1 MTQTVR
7 LQEAFKLALSLMLFY
22 WLALYMDW
30 DLPKF
35 GALAIVV
42 TSLSTSGASLS
53 KGVMRVVGTGIGALA
68 GFVLLS
74 WFSQSPLGMMLA
86 VAVYLVFVG
95 YFLQTTRQGD
105 TWFNA
110 GFLAVAV
117 WSSSYMKVDTAFHFA
132 TNRFLET
139 AAGVLLFTLV
149 SALLW
154 PRTSRAALQ
163 QQGQTLWETMQKLYG
178 LYRQQ
183 LIDGTVHAETAE
195 LRTKLAGDY
204 QQMLTTLEAA
214 YFDTP
219 QVREKKHNWEI
230 LRINL
235 RAFGNTNEL
244 WRESINDCHKL
255 NLYGLLPG
263 LEAALDTLD
272 KRLKRGNELWKSQ
285 SSSGNR
291 EDNEDQ
297 FLLMEA
303 VLNID
308 ILASAKLSHFEH
320 AALMNFVEQ
329 LRILDR
335 TSRDLLQTLRILANL
350 DPGNKLLE
358 RKLAED
364 PYQPS
369 AWNPERLIKATF
381 PALCW
386 IVAYAFWIYINPPG
400 GPAIAMIAAAF
411 GLMMVMTPTNLFGLL
426 IVLLL
431 SMFITVA
438 PVYMFIMPVLDSG
451 FGILSLIFIYS
462 FVFAWL
468 GGISPILKLG
478 PLAMFVMMVDIN
490 NDQTYSFILLVTAGL
505 VMLLGVSIVV
515 VVHRLLSPMHSEK
528 IMLRNVRRFL
538 SGCARIIGEFRLL
551 SPQQQA
557 RERKVKRRIFETTVL
572 PISAQLPSVE
582 KNLDYPQFPDNTPE
596 KVQDL
601 VDSLQSVRFRLQSLD
616 AIYDKAAKEY
626 PELMQSLAP
635 VNDKWRQRVQGVF
648 RKWTR
653 LEEADTLIEEW
664 TSEASLS
671 QEMEQQLGVLK
682 QGKSTDGIDDRAL
695 QNLYAV
701 MGSTQSLLE
710 AMKELGDNMKQI
722 NWNQWAVARF

>member
-74 WFSQSPLGMMLA
+74 WFSQSPLGMLLA

-163 QQGQTLWETMQKLYG
+163 QQGQTLWEVMQKLYG
-178 LYRQQ
+178 LYRRQ
-183 LIDGTVHAETAE
+183 LINGTVATEAAE

-204 QQMLTTLEAA
+204 QQMLVTLEAA
-214 YFDTP
+214 YLDTS
-219 QVREKKHNWEI
+219 QVRAKKHSWEI

-235 RAFGNTNEL
+235 RAFGNANEL
-244 WRESINDCHKL
+244 WRESINDCRQL
-255 NLYGLLPG
+255 NLNTLLSG
-263 LEAALDTLD
+263 LESALDTLD
-272 KRLKRGNELWKSQ
+272 KRLKRGNALWQSQ
-285 SSSGNR
+285 QEPGNMR
-291 EDNEDQ
+291 AAEDQ
-297 FLLMEA
+297 SLLKEL
-303 VLNID
+303 VLDID
-308 ILASAKLSHFEH
+308 TRASASLSHFEH

-350 DPGNKLLE
+350 DPGSKLHN

-369 AWNPERLIKATF
+369 AWNPERLLKATF

-386 IVAYAFWIYINPPG
+386 ITGYTFWIYVNPPG
-400 GPAIAMIAAAF
+400 GPAVPMIAAAF
-411 GLMMVMTPTNLFGLL
+411 GLMIVMTPANLFGLL
-426 IVLLL
+426 IALLL

-438 PVYMFIMPVLDSG
+438 PVYMFIMPALDSG

-478 PLAMFVMMVDIN
+478 PLFMFVMMVDVN
-490 NDQTYSFILLVTAGL
+490 NDQIYSFILLVTAGL

-515 VVHRLLSPMHSEK
+515 VVHRLLSPMHPEK
-528 IMLRNVRRFL
+528 IMLRSVHRFL
-538 SGCARIIGEFRLL
+538 GGCARIIGEFRLF

-557 RERKVKRRIFETTVL
+557 RERKVKRRIFETTIL
-572 PISAQLPSVE
+572 PISTQLLSLE
-582 KNLDYPQFPDNTPE
+582 KRLDYPRFPDNTPE
-596 KVQDL
+596 KVQNL
-601 VDSLQSVRFRLQSLD
+601 VDSLQSIRFRLQSLD
-616 AIYDKAAKEY
+616 ASYDKAAKES
-626 PELMQSLAP
+626 PELMRSLAP
-635 VNDKWRQRVQGVF
+635 VNDKWRQRVQSVF
-648 RKWTR
+648 RKWAR
-653 LEEADTLIEEW
+653 LEKTDTLIEEW

-671 QEMEQQLGVLK
+671 QEMEQQLGELK
-682 QGKSTDGIDDRAL
+682 QGKSADGIDDRAL

>member
-1 MTQTVR
+1 MSQTVR

-30 DLPKF
+30 DLLQF

-74 WFSQSPLGMMLA
+74 WFSQSPLGMLLA

-154 PRTSRAALQ
+154 PRTSRTALQ
-163 QQGQTLWETMQKLYG
+163 QQGQTLWGVMQKLYG
-178 LYRQQ
+178 LYRRQ
-183 LIDGTVHAETAE
+183 LINGTVATEAAE

-204 QQMLTTLEAA
+204 QQMLVTLEAA
-214 YFDTP
+214 YLDTS
-219 QVREKKHNWEI
+219 QVRAKKHSWEI

-235 RAFGNTNEL
+235 RAFGNANEL
-244 WRESINDCHKL
+244 WRESINDCRQL
-255 NLYGLLPG
+255 NLNTLLSG
-263 LEAALDTLD
+263 LESALDTLD
-272 KRLKRGNELWKSQ
+272 KRLKRGNALWKSQ
-285 SSSGNR
+285 QEPGNMR
-291 EDNEDQ
+291 AAEDQ
-297 FLLMEA
+297 SLLKEL
-303 VLNID
+303 VLDID
-308 ILASAKLSHFEH
+308 TRASASLSHFEH

-350 DPGNKLLE
+350 DPGSKLHN

-364 PYQPS
+364 LYQPS
-369 AWNPERLIKATF
+369 AWNPERLLKATF

-386 IVAYAFWIYINPPG
+386 IVGYAFWIYVNPPG
-400 GPAIAMIAAAF
+400 GPAVPMISAAF
-411 GLMMVMTPTNLFGLL
+411 GLMMLMAPVNLFGLL

-431 SMFITVA
+431 SMFIAVA
-438 PVYMFIMPVLDSG
+438 PIYLFIMPMLDSG
-451 FGILSLIFIYS
+451 FGLLALIFIYT

-468 GGISPILKLG
+468 GGISPVLKLG

-490 NDQTYSFILLVTAGL
+490 NDQVYSFILLVTAGL
-505 VMLLGVSIVV
+505 VMLLGVSTVV
-515 VVHRLLSPMHSEK
+515 VVHRLLSPMHPEK
-528 IMLRNVRRFL
+528 IMLRSVHRFL
-538 SGCARIIGEFRLL
+538 SGCARIIGGLHLL
-551 SPQQQA
+551 SPRQRA
-557 RERKVKRRIFETTVL
+557 RERKIKKRIFETTIL
-572 PISAQLPSVE
+572 PIATQLLSLE
-582 KNLDYPQFPDNTPE
+582 KRLDYPQFPENSPE

-601 VDSLQSVRFRLQSLD
+601 VDSLQSIRFRLQSLE
-616 AIYDKAAKEY
+616 ASYDKAENES
-626 PELMQSLAP
+626 PELMQALAP
-635 VNDKWRQRVQGVF
+635 LSEKWRQRVQSVF
-648 RKWTR
+648 EQWAHLDKM
-653 LEEADTLIEEW
+653 DTLIDEW
-664 TSEASLS
+664 STEASLS
-671 QEMEQQLGVLK
+671 QELERQLGELK
-682 QGKSTDGIDDRAL
+682 QGRSEDGIDDRAL
-695 QNLYAV
+695 QNLYAC

-710 AMKELGDNMKQI
+710 AMKELGDRMKRI

>member
-74 WFSQSPLGMMLA
+74 WFSQSPLGMLLA

-154 PRTSRAALQ
+154 PRTSKAALR
-163 QQGQTLWETMQKLYG
+163 QQGQALWESMQKLYG

-183 LIDGTVHAETAE
+183 LIDGTVATEAAG

-204 QQMLTTLEAA
+204 QQMLATLEAA
-214 YFDTP
+214 YLDTP
-219 QVREKKHNWEI
+219 QVRAKKRSWEI

-235 RAFGNTNEL
+235 WAFGNANEL
-244 WRESINDCHKL
+244 WRESINDCRQLDL
-255 NLYGLLPG
+255 NTLLSG
-263 LEAALDTLD
+263 LEGALDTLD
-272 KRLKRGNELWKSQ
+272 KRLEHGNALWQSQ
-285 SSSGNR
+285 QAPGSMGTA
-291 EDNEDQ
+291 EDQ
-297 FLLMEA
+297 SLLKEL
-303 VLNID
+303 VLDID
-308 ILASAKLSHFEH
+308 TRAGASLSHFEH

-350 DPGNKLLE
+350 DPGSKLLN
-358 RKLAED
+358 RKPAED

-369 AWNPERLIKATF
+369 AWNPERLLKATF

-386 IVAYAFWIYINPPG
+386 ITGYAFWVYINPPG
-400 GPAIAMIAAAF
+400 GPAIPMMSAAF
-411 GLMMVMTPTNLFGLL
+411 GLMMLMAPVNLFGLL

-431 SMFITVA
+431 SMFVAVA
-438 PVYMFIMPVLDSG
+438 PIYLFIMPMLDSG
-451 FGILSLIFIYS
+451 FGLLALIFVYT

-468 GGISPILKLG
+468 GGISPVLKLG

-490 NDQTYSFILLVTAGL
+490 NDQIYSFILLVTAGL
-505 VMLLGVSIVV
+505 VMLLGVSTVMI
-515 VVHRLLSPMHSEK
+515 VHRLLSPMHPEK
-528 IMLRNVRRFL
+528 IMLRSVRRFL
-538 SGCARIIGEFRLL
+538 IGCARITGEFRLL
-551 SPQQQA
+551 SPRQRA
-557 RERKVKRRIFETTVL
+557 REHQIKKRIFETTIL
-572 PISAQLPSVE
+572 PIATQLLSLE
-582 KNLDYPQFPDNTPE
+582 KRLDYPQFPENSPE

-601 VDSLQSVRFRLQSLD
+601 VDSLQSIRFRLQSLE
-616 AIYDKAAKEY
+616 ASYDKAANES
-626 PELMQSLAP
+626 PELMQALAP
-635 VNDKWRQRVQGVF
+635 LSEKWRQRVQSVF
-648 RKWTR
+648 EQWAHLDKM
-653 LEEADTLIEEW
+653 DTLIDEW
-664 TSEASLS
+664 STESSLS
-671 QEMEQQLGVLK
+671 HELERQLGELK
-682 QGKSTDGIDDRAL
+682 QGKSADSIDDRAL
-695 QNLYAV
+695 QNLYAC

-710 AMKELGDNMKQI
+710 AMKELGDSMQRI